1 MKRIVAIFLA
11 AVMSFMLCACGS
23 KNLTQEEREQIF
35 YEVAEEKGALWLVD
49 IDEQIGG
56 LGYKDPI
63 ANLPSDDHYI
73 EILDMELISIDNGR
87 YEPNIKIRNI
97 LPRDAV
103 ANYPSYLDIYV
114 SYLDSDGTAIASDSV
129 QLTHLGYE
137 GVTWTDAQRSFD
149 AFDPSEVH
157 TVSITGYSFLG
168 SGVIDGTFSP
178 AISFDVDEL
187 LQY

>member
-1 MKRIVAIFLA
+1 MKRIVVILLA

-23 KNLTQEEREQIF
+23 KNLTQEEKEQIF
-35 YEVAEEKGALWLVD
+35 YEVAEEKGVLWLVD
-49 IDEQIGG
+49 VDEQIDG
-56 LGYKDPI
+56 LGYVKPKE
-63 ANLPSDDHYI
+63 NLSSGDLYI
-73 EILDMELISIDNGR
+73 EILDMELISVGNGR

-103 ANYPSYLDIYV
+103 VNYPSYLDINV

-137 GVTWTDAQRSFD
+137 GVTWTDAQMSFD
-149 AFDPSEVH
+149 AFDSSEVH
-157 TVSITGYSFLG
+157 TVSITGYSFSG

-187 LQY
+187 LQH